1 MSIIKNYQDGKT
13 ELNKLKFK
21 GNMGSGH
28 PGSPPLIQK
37 RVPTE
42 SKEASFIS
50 GTGLSKRLDDVG
62 RISQLFARR
71 EGLGFLSN
79 NTTLN
84 LTIPQSYQIRGA
96 DSLKGAISNLKNSYA
111 ASGLAL
117 PNAIKDTTLTLAST
131 LASIPVAGT
140 GTHFVK
146 GALGLIKYLDQEGVT
161 LNNPNF
167 PSKMER
173 RADALPYKGADARIK
188 SHFYKEPFDFGVTRV
203 PGTPPDFVGDPKD
216 WKNKSPKKTDA
227 HIKLGDQGAT
237 KVKYD
242 SDRNYYFKNT
252 EEAAVDKVNVKYP
265 FTNPDDVEPDYITFL
280 FEILTPEE
288 DKPSSFLQFR
298 AFIESFDDSYTGNWN
313 SYNYVGRGESFYTY
327 NSFNRGINLSFKS
340 AVATREELVPVYK
353 KLNLLASTTA
363 PSYSTNGIMRGTI
376 VRMTVG
382 NYVFDQPGFL
392 SSVNYT
398 WNTSYQWEIEGDQ
411 LPHALDCSV
420 SFTPIHTFTPQT
432 LLEKYI
438 ATNETI

>member
-84 LTIPQSYQIRGA
+84 LTIPQSYQNRGA

-111 ASGLAL
+111 ASALAL
-117 PNAIKDTTLTLAST
+117 PNAIKDTALTLAST

-146 GALGLIKYLDQEGVT
+146 GALAQQAYLDRDYVQNQVDIISPLEKLANRDRQEG
-161 LNNPNF
+161 
-167 PSKMER
+167 
-173 RADALPYKGADARIK
+173 ADPRIK
-188 SHFYKEPFDFGVTRV
+188 QYYYSGNNTRSNLTAEDYRPQPFEF
-203 PGTPPDFVGDPKD
+203 
-216 WKNKSPKKTDA
+216 KSTKTPKKTDA
-227 HIKLGDQGAT
+227 HIKLGDQGAS

-242 SDRNYYFKNT
+242 RDGNFYFNSS
-252 EEAAVDKVNVKYP
+252 ERSAVDKVNVKYP